1 MKKIFSTLLAASL
14 MLLGTQAFAQMSV
27 NAGYLNSTQSFQ
39 DSNSKSINSNGA
51 YVGVSF
57 NIPVAGEFGFAPGV
71 YYSMITNKSEASGRI
86 PFLDIPISGASTFM
100 EHAINVPLYFNYG
113 RDLAR
118 DTNVFVYAGP
128 TLQYGLASTSKGDV
142 NIGSGGGSKT
152 YDNYAD
158 SRNPY
163 NRFNVYLGGGIGFQV
178 SAIQI
183 TVGYDYGMMNLYKG
197 DNPPKS
203 HRSNLKLGLGFVF

>member
-1 MKKIFSTLLAASL
+1 MKKIFSILLAASL

-27 NAGYLNSTQSFQ
+27 NAGYLNSTQSFG
-39 DSNSKSINSNGA
+39 DSNTKSINSNGA
-51 YVGVSF
+51 YAGVSF
-57 NIPVAGEFGFAPGV
+57 NIPLSGGFAVAPGV
-71 YYSMITNKSEASGRI
+71 YYSMITNKTEASGRI

-100 EHAINVPLYFNYG
+100 EHAINVPVYFNYG
-113 RDLAR
+113 MDLAR
-118 DTNVFVYAGP
+118 DTNVFIYAGP
-128 TLQYGLASTSKGDV
+128 TAQYGLASTTKLAAGVGESSADRTY
-142 NIGSGGGSKT
+142 NN
-152 YDNYAD
+152 YDNE
-158 SRNPY
+158 NY

-197 DNPPKS
+197 DNAAKT

>member
-1 MKKIFSTLLAASL
+1 MKKILSTLLAASL

-27 NAGYLNSTQSFQ
+27 NAGYLNSTQSFG
-39 DSNSKSINSNGA
+39 DSNTKSINSNGA
-51 YVGVSF
+51 YAGVSF
-57 NIPVAGEFGFAPGV
+57 NIPLSGGFAVAPGV
-71 YYSMITNKSEASGRI
+71 YYSMITNKTEASGRI

-100 EHAINVPLYFNYG
+100 EHAINVPVYFNYG
-113 RDLAR
+113 MDLAR
-118 DTNVFVYAGP
+118 DTNVFIYAGP
-128 TLQYGLASTSKGDV
+128 TAQYGIASTSKGEV
-142 NIGSGGGSKT
+142 GIGSGGGSKT
-152 YDNYAD
+152 YNNYD
-158 SRNPY
+158 DENY

-197 DNPPKS
+197 DNAPKT

>member
-51 YVGVSF
+51 YAGVSF

-71 YYSMITNKSEASGRI
+71 YYSLITNKSGGAGTILGIPASA
-86 PFLDIPISGASTFM
+86 SSTFM